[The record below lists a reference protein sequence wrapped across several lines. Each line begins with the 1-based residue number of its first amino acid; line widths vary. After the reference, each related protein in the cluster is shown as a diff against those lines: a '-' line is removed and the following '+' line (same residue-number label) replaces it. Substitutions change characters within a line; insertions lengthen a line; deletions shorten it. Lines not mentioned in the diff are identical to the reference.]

1 MTSAGALTDFEK
13 SVVQN
18 MVNQGYLSFTSK
30 AAQGRKMSLAKLQSL
45 AGGRVWTGVQ
55 AKQIGLVDELGGL
68 DRAIEI
74 AADRAKLA
82 PASYKVVVYPKA
94 KSFLDELL
102 STAFSESSM
111 EARFVQSNMP
121 WTKSIWELDRMKK
134 REGFLALMP
143 FMMELE

>member
-1 MTSAGALTDFEK
+1 
-13 SVVQN
+13 
-18 MVNQGYLSFTSK
+18 
-30 AAQGRKMSLAKLQSL
+30 L

-74 AADRAKLA
+74 AADRAKLP
-82 PASYKVVVYPKA
+82 PASYKVSVYPKA
-94 KSFLDELL
+94 KSFFDELL
-102 STAFSESSM
+102 SSAFSESSM
-111 EARFVQSNMP
+111 ESRFVQSNMP